1 MKDTPSFHKNMY
13 AMSSTKY
20 GILLYFWM
28 FPIAIVIITCYLC
41 LIFSLLSIQE
51 FSSTRWIAI
60 ASLFAAA
67 SVANFLVN
75 AKTFLLSCSGHF
87 TLCVI
92 LALLY
97 LCAMASAFFI
107 FVIYAP
113 IVFFS
118 STLYYMCMPCIL
130 NRWWLDLKF
139 YMLPLLPVELW
150 LFWKR
155 M

>member
-1 MKDTPSFHKNMY
+1 MRMHFMVKVRLKILLRQLIGTYKPFNLQRRNSVQLVKDTPSFHKNMY

-20 GILLYFWM
+20 GTLLYFWM

-41 LIFSLLSIQE
+41 LIFSSSSTQE

-67 SVANFLVN
+67 SIANFLIN
-75 AKTFLLSCSGHF
+75 AKTFLLSCSSHF

-97 LCAMASAFFI
+97 LCAMAI
-107 FVIYAP
+107 
-113 IVFFS
+113 FS
-118 STLYYMCMPCIL
+118 STLYYMCMPCV
-130 NRWWLDLKF
+130 LK
-139 YMLPLLPVELW
+139 
-150 LFWKR
+150 R
-155 M
+155 